1 MGEFRPSL
9 LAARLNFHARIVQLA
24 CVLLMGL
31 FFFLGLNSCQV
42 DAFVEKKSGVTEVQ
56 GDVVRTEN
64 DSYRMGVEFGK

>member
-9 LAARLNFHARIVQLA
+9 LAARLNFRARIVQLA
-24 CVLLMGL
+24 CVLLMGF

-64 DSYRMGVEFGK
+64 DSFRMGVEFGK